1 MCALVSD
8 EEPDAISRFN
18 LDEDPDDDLPRR
30 SYWWSLHRPETYAL
44 AAFALAVVTL
54 MSLGG
59 AQEIYQTI
67 ILVIRPQDSGRVAL
81 FALAGIRLAV
91 AILAIIAAVVS
102 IRSEDEDTTWSPPV
116 ARAAILV
123 AVVSALLSAASLIV
137 TAAASDPNNDQG
149 F

>member
-1 MCALVSD
+1 MSD

-44 AAFALAVVTL
+44 TAFALAFVTL
-54 MSLGG
+54 LEVGA
-59 AQEIYQTI
+59 AQEIYQAI
-67 ILVIRPQDSGRVAL
+67 AFLIRPGSPRDAL
-81 FALAGIRLAV
+81 FALAGTRLAIDLF
-91 AILAIIAAVVS
+91 AIGAAVLS

-137 TAAASDPNNDQG
+137 TATTSDPNGDQS